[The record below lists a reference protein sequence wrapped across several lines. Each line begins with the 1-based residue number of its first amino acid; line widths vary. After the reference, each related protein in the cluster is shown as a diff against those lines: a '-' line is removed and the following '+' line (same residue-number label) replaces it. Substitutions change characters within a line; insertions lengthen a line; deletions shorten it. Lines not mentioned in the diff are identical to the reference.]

1 MPAKTC
7 TCCRLRPVRKGTRR
21 YCAECAS
28 VRRWLDGFEREIR
41 RARKVAAVR
50 GPRVVRVLVGE

>member
-21 YCAECAS
+21 YCAECS
-28 VRRWLDGFEREIR
+28 GVRRWLDAFDREVRRERR
-41 RARKVAAVR
+41 HQAVR
-50 GPRVVRVLVGE
+50 LPKVVRVLSGD